1 MTTFLDLSSLT
12 PAQRIVLDDARCDFD
27 RGMTYGPAM
36 LHDIPVAEAL
46 VTAGI
51 FVKVVDRTQVG
62 CSYVLAPDVFLP
74 TSTPAVAALVV
85 GMPVTYCIG
94 SDRYAEVIVAVE
106 RKGQVVIAAPM
117 VNGMTPQQS
126 VEEYRRRVS
135 VGMPDRRS
143 SQTYTRRRDGRYRP
157 TGANHSS
164 LYFGEAKNHW
174 DPSF

>member
-1 MTTFLDLSSLT
+1 MTTFLNLSSLT
-12 PAQRIVLDDARCDFD
+12 GPQRIALEEAKLDAQDGKD
-27 RGMTYGPAM
+27 YLPATM
-36 LHDIPVAEAL
+36 VEREGAEGLVA
-46 VTAGI
+46 AGI
-51 FVKVVDRTQVG
+51 LIRVEN
-62 CSYVLAPDVFLP
+62 SLAYRLSPDVFLP

-135 VGMPDRRS
+135 AGMPDRRS

-164 LYFGEAKNHW
+164 LYFGEAKNYW